1 MLGLQQHLRAN
12 PSEVKRVT
20 AESPY
25 RNAAILTNRFRDG
38 DYAGIPGQYE
48 AEKDKDKKKKTYFF
62 TLLLTYSFFAILLA
76 AVAVAVSMHWESTIH
91 PAINNVLQNF

>member
-1 MLGLQQHLRAN
+1 MRCN
-12 PSEVKRVT
+12 PADVKKHT

-48 AEKDKDKKKKTYFF
+48 DEKVKDKKKKTYFITMLF
-62 TLLLTYSFFAILLA
+62 WGLFITLILLLVPFIVTISF
-76 AVAVAVSMHWESTIH
+76 ESTIL
-91 PAINNVLQNF
+91 PALNDIIANF

>member
-1 MLGLQQHLRAN
+1 MGLQQHLRSN
-12 PSEVKRVT
+12 PAEVKRLT

-48 AEKDKDKKKKTYFF
+48 SDKDKDKKKKSYFI
-62 TLLLTYSFFAILLA
+62 TLLFSYLFLFILLA
-76 AVAVAVSMHWESTIH
+76 AVAVVASMHWESTIQ
-91 PAINNVLQNF
+91 PAFNNIVEKF